1 MTMPNASIFDRIEK
15 ELPESTL
22 YWLLIALFAAM
33 LWTVYITYYNSRI
46 FGLILTMILNKFVH
60 FGHMHFG
67 KYKILTYETVLYFT
81 FLLFC
86 FLFLTSSSQWRKK
99 RTFHPFFVI
108 FFFFLNILF
117 FLSLNL
123 SWKIKKISKW
133 NIVNFSIR
141 YQDFMAWG

>member
-86 FLFLTSSSQWRKK
+86 FLFFNLFFSMEEKK
-99 RTFHPFFVI
+99 DLSPFLRYL
-108 FFFFLNILF
+108 FFFFKYPF
-117 FLSLNL
+117 FSFFKFIMKN
-123 SWKIKKISKW
+123 
-133 NIVNFSIR
+133 
-141 YQDFMAWG
+141 